1 MEWSVGHSTPAG
13 REGKLRSRS
22 AARSSGS
29 SPRKASGRSAM
40 ERTCSDKLKR
50 WEQLVFV
57 F

>member
-1 MEWSVGHSTPAG
+1 MTELLEQYQH
-13 REGKLRSRS
+13 KL
-22 AARSSGS
+22 ARMTTRLQQGSSGS

-40 ERTCSDKLKR
+40 ERTCSDKSKR